1 MLFSA
6 FMSKKKI
13 YPYLK
18 MNLSAMVEIE
28 HKWVASFPGACYKML
43 LHGAIKMPE
52 SLWLTKDWK

>member
-1 MLFSA
+1 
-6 FMSKKKI
+6 
-13 YPYLK
+13 